1 MTFRKGGNVS
11 RLVEGGSEEK
21 RALREKA
28 IKEGN
33 WLAASVKT
41 NQLFPEMIENVTEA
55 ISAYK
60 KAMETGQLL
69 LKANKAFLLASI
81 NPLFLILD
89 AMISKIQNQIDDFM
103 GSGIYTLFINGQN
116 PALSVYKV
124 KSRTPNLRI
133 KKAAISGIYV
143 NPFTNKIEFT
153 AYPIV
158 DIDDMKAAEGNQ
170 PYKPGVPHEKS
181 WEMYENN
188 HQNYAIW
195 NGKVFYNR
203 VIPGVSGSAQG
214 KPVLE
219 KSGDGYH
226 DITYPDS
233 IWALGGEMQICKPS
247 KMIEIMNAAFDDKG
261 DVNRP
266 VISEDGIAGALV
278 IILGTSDPAKIVEKL
293 AKLYNYFADIRPIKD
308 AFDIAVELTNDLDA
322 LREEKIIVTNLCAP
336 NPGMTNPP
344 IEKWP
349 IKPGKKSSI
358 KAERDIFKIGT
369 NSDNKE
375 KFRRRG
381 IDINSNKEDK
391 VFFKNL
397 RTREVMQILASGT
410 ATKFKAPTSGGT
422 DETSNAEWYDHI
434 TPGISATA
442 AEASVDLFTQG
453 TIERYEQSIDVL
465 HETIFPNTRPG
476 DILVEVELDNRLGV
490 IDEEGQPTKPD
501 PGGGDAFKVFN
512 SYVLKN
518 GTKVFGEDDQKEDIM
533 KRIMAA
539 RRWKHDSGAG
549 ARQVALYQYY
559 NDKIGQGG
567 YEQELTYHRKL
578 SQEET
583 AQRVENMENSVLA
596 AEHAVGSAAFKV
608 EMAKT
613 KLEIAKLS
621 EPRSNLVE
629 IGTSVE
635 RKQQHEADKV
645 QKDKQIAEIESSI
658 ERTETRIL
666 EKEAEISEYEDKKD
680 KALETLSAEMKA
692 VQESE
697 SKQIDAQENLTSLE
711 TDLINIEKEV
721 RDYEE
726 SKRQEIFQQAY
737 DLELTRIGN
746 SMTYV
751 EAHPIA
757 VAKAET
763 ESTPAKIEEK
773 LYRDDQ
779 HYRDISLEW
788 ASLKSQ
794 KSKASQ
800 TLEAAEATVEATE
813 ANRLAQ
819 PGEYSGSLVEWYDGE
834 IEKLKVEVNGFEEDK
849 QSSQTKIETLE
860 EEKVK
865 LNEAIALENLKIAS
879 THSRFEDKIQE
890 LELVLTNLTTKLE
903 AAKEIERKAKI
914 DNVGSV
920 DVQSLR
926 EATTQSTAF
935 GVVTDNDSTPVF
947 SGGPDTQGARIWEE
961 LLHKLVNDDDDDQD
975 PDKPDYD
982 DDELGDLTDEESTW
996 AAQMILEGSGLNA
1009 ADINVDL
1016 LRHFEAIL
1024 DGYLWL
1030 PNWKNQ
1036 GSANLPAP
1044 RVCSVQAINKNTLK
1058 KEDIP
1063 ESVYPDFWSM
1073 NVEDVVPAL
1082 RPILELLIDFL
1093 EGLKG
1098 IGSGLIK
1105 KIDDLIEFIEE
1116 KIVPKLEKILKLMEE
1131 FLALLKIGIVD
1142 AGIYFL
1148 YIPPANGGTERV
1160 RNKLINAG
1168 NPPPENI
1175 DFTYGMMLF
1184 LGGDGSQKTAKLLEA
1199 AGLV

>member
-41 NQLFPEMIENVTEA
+41 NQLFPDLIENVTEA

-103 GSGIYTLFINGQN
+103 GSGIYTIFINGQN
-116 PALSVYKV
+116 PKLSIYKV

-170 PYKPGVPHEKS
+170 PYRPGIPHEKS

-188 HQNYAIW
+188 HTNYVIW

-203 VIPGVSGSAQG
+203 AIPGVSGSAQG

-322 LREEKIIVTNLCAP
+322 LREEKIVVTNLCAP

-358 KAERDIFKIGT
+358 KAERDIFKKGT

-410 ATKFKAPTSGGT
+410 ATKFEAPTSGGT
-422 DETSNAEWYDHI
+422 DETSNTEWYDHI
-434 TPGISATA
+434 TPGVETA
-442 AEASVDLFTQG
+442 AGDASVDLFTQG
-453 TIERYEQSIDVL
+453 TTERYEQSIDVL

-501 PGGGDAFKVFN
+501 PGGGDAFKVWN

-533 KRIMAA
+533 KRIMAM
-539 RRWKHDSGAG
+539 RRWKHDSGADS
-549 ARQVALYQYY
+549 RQVALYQYY
-559 NDKIGQGG
+559 NDKISQGG
-567 YEQELTYHRKL
+567 YEESLTYHRKL

-583 AQRVENMENSVLA
+583 SQREEQLENSALA
-596 AEHAVGSAAFKV
+596 ATSAVGTTEAEIEKIKTQIGQLKV
-608 EMAKT
+608 PEH
-613 KLEIAKLS
+613 
-621 EPRSNLVE
+621 
-629 IGTSVE
+629 SVGAPTD
-635 RKQQHEADKV
+635 RLQQHEADKV

-658 ERTETRIL
+658 ERTETRIK
-666 EKEAEISEYEDKKD
+666 EKEAEISTREEEKD
-680 KALETLSAEMKA
+680 KALETLSAEMKS

-697 SKQIDAQENLTSLE
+697 SKQVNAQENLTSLE

-737 DLELTRIGN
+737 DVEMTRIGN
-746 SMTYV
+746 SMTFS
-751 EAHPIA
+751 EADVLA
-757 VAKAET
+757 YKYGVK

-800 TLEAAEATVEATE
+800 TLETATAAVEGRNE
-813 ANRLAQ
+813 DGSS
-819 PGEYSGSLVEWYDGE
+819 GEYSGQIEYYDAE
-834 IEKLKVEVNGFEEDK
+834 IEKLKVEINGFEEDK

-865 LNEAIALENLKIAS
+865 LDEAIALRNLEISS

-890 LELVLTNLTTKLE
+890 LELALTNKTAQLE
-903 AAKEIERKAKI
+903 TAKEAERKSNEGI
-914 DNVGSV
+914 VWEGGSV
-920 DVQSLR
+920 RSLR
-926 EATTQSTAF
+926 EHTTQSMGF
-935 GVVTDNDSTPVF
+935 GVVTDSHHGAPVLA
-947 SGGPDTQGARIWEE
+947 GAPDAQGARLWEE

-975 PDKPDYD
+975 PDIPDYD

-996 AAQMILEGSGLNA
+996 AAQMILVGSGLNA

-1116 KIVPKLEKILKLMEE
+1116 KIVPKLVKILKLMEE
-1131 FLALLKIGIVD
+1131 FLALIKIGIVD

>member
-11 RLVEGGSEEK
+11 RLIEGGSEEK

-60 KAMETGQLL
+60 KAMETGQVL

-188 HQNYAIW
+188 HTNYVIW

-336 NPGMTNPP
+336 NPGMSNPP

-422 DETSNAEWYDHI
+422 DETSNTEWYDHI
-434 TPGISATA
+434 TPGVETA
-442 AEASVDLFTQG
+442 AGDASVDLFTQG
-453 TIERYEQSIDVL
+453 TTERYEQSIDVL

-501 PGGGDAFKVFN
+501 PGGGDAFKIFN

-539 RRWKHDSGAG
+539 RRWKHDSGADS
-549 ARQVALYQYY
+549 RQVALYQYY

-583 AQRVENMENSVLA
+583 SQREEQLENSALA
-596 AEHAVGSAAFKV
+596 ATSAVGTTEAEIEKIKTQIGQLKV
-608 EMAKT
+608 PEHSMGSSEDRLKQNEADLKT
-613 KLEIAKLS
+613 K
-621 EPRSNLVE
+621 
-629 IGTSVE
+629 
-635 RKQQHEADKV
+635 D
-645 QKDKQIAEIESSI
+645 DQIAEENSNI
-658 ERTETRIL
+658 ERHNSQIEIYQ
-666 EKEAEISEYEDKKD
+666 KEASEWESKKT
-680 KALETLSAEMKA
+680 KALETAAFETRRT
-692 VQESE
+692 QESE
-697 SKQIDAQENLTSLE
+697 SKQIDAQEDLTNLTTELA
-711 TDLINIEKEV
+711 NKEEEI
-721 RDYEE
+721 RKYEG
-726 SKRQEIFQQAY
+726 SKTSEIYDQAF

-757 VAKAET
+757 VAKAEA
-763 ESTPAKIEEK
+763 ESTPAAVKNYLLQTNDDHYMDLLDELSELTGRKENSEIK
-773 LYRDDQ
+773 LESAQ
-779 HYRDISLEW
+779 E
-788 ASLKSQ
+788 AV
-794 KSKASQ
+794 A
-800 TLEAAEATVEATE
+800 AAEKADAIGFTERTNTIPYYNDKMATAKDNINFYEE
-813 ANRLAQ
+813 
-819 PGEYSGSLVEWYDGE
+819 
-834 IEKLKVEVNGFEEDK
+834 LKQK
-849 QSSQTKIETLE
+849 SQTKIETLE
-860 EEKVK
+860 EEKTK
-865 LNEAIALENLKIAS
+865 LNQAVALRNLEISS

-890 LELVLTNLTTKLE
+890 LELELTNLTTKLE
-903 AAKEIERKAKI
+903 AAKEAERKSNEGIVWEA
-914 DNVGSV
+914 GSV
-920 DVQSLR
+920 RSLR
-926 EATTQSTAF
+926 EHTTQSTAF
-935 GVVTDNDSTPVF
+935 GVVTDSHHGSPIL
-947 SGGPDTQGARIWEE
+947 SGAPDAQGARLWEE

-1058 KEDIP
+1058 KENIP

-1073 NVEDVVPAL
+1073 NVEDAFPDL
-1082 RPILELLIDFL
+1082 KPILELLIDFL

-1105 KIDDLIEFIEE
+1105 KIDDLIEFIDD

-1168 NPPPENI
+1168 NAPPENI

>member
-1 MTFRKGGNVS
+1 G
-11 RLVEGGSEEK
+11 VE
-21 RALREKA
+21 
-28 IKEGN
+28 
-33 WLAASVKT
+33 
-41 NQLFPEMIENVTEA
+41 
-55 ISAYK
+55 
-60 KAMETGQLL
+60 
-69 LKANKAFLLASI
+69 
-81 NPLFLILD
+81 
-89 AMISKIQNQIDDFM
+89 
-103 GSGIYTLFINGQN
+103 
-116 PALSVYKV
+116 
-124 KSRTPNLRI
+124 
-133 KKAAISGIYV
+133 
-143 NPFTNKIEFT
+143 
-153 AYPIV
+153 
-158 DIDDMKAAEGNQ
+158 
-170 PYKPGVPHEKS
+170 
-181 WEMYENN
+181 
-188 HQNYAIW
+188 
-195 NGKVFYNR
+195 
-203 VIPGVSGSAQG
+203 
-214 KPVLE
+214 
-219 KSGDGYH
+219 
-226 DITYPDS
+226 
-233 IWALGGEMQICKPS
+233 
-247 KMIEIMNAAFDDKG
+247 
-261 DVNRP
+261 
-266 VISEDGIAGALV
+266 
-278 IILGTSDPAKIVEKL
+278 
-293 AKLYNYFADIRPIKD
+293 
-308 AFDIAVELTNDLDA
+308 
-322 LREEKIIVTNLCAP
+322 
-336 NPGMTNPP
+336 
-344 IEKWP
+344 
-349 IKPGKKSSI
+349 
-358 KAERDIFKIGT
+358 
-369 NSDNKE
+369 
-375 KFRRRG
+375 
-381 IDINSNKEDK
+381 
-391 VFFKNL
+391 
-397 RTREVMQILASGT
+397 
-410 ATKFKAPTSGGT
+410 
-422 DETSNAEWYDHI
+422 
-434 TPGISATA
+434 TA
-442 AEASVDLFTQG
+442 AGDASVDLFTQG
-453 TIERYEQSIDVL
+453 TTERYEQSIDVL

-501 PGGGDAFKVFN
+501 PGGGDAFKVWN

-533 KRIMAA
+533 KRIMAM
-539 RRWKHDSGAG
+539 RRWKHDSGADS
-549 ARQVALYQYY
+549 RQVALYQYY
-559 NDKIGQGG
+559 NDKISQGG
-567 YEQELTYHRKL
+567 YEESLTYHRKL

-583 AQRVENMENSVLA
+583 SQREEQLENSALA
-596 AEHAVGSAAFKV
+596 ATSAVGTTEAEIEKIKTQIGQLKV
-608 EMAKT
+608 PEH
-613 KLEIAKLS
+613 
-621 EPRSNLVE
+621 
-629 IGTSVE
+629 SVGAPTD
-635 RKQQHEADKV
+635 RLQQHEADKV

-658 ERTETRIL
+658 ERTETRIK
-666 EKEAEISEYEDKKD
+666 EKEAEISTREEEKD
-680 KALETLSAEMKA
+680 KALETLSAEMKS

-697 SKQIDAQENLTSLE
+697 SKQVNAQENLTSLE

-737 DLELTRIGN
+737 DVEMTRIGN
-746 SMTYV
+746 SMTFS
-751 EAHPIA
+751 EADVLA
-757 VAKAET
+757 YKYGVK

-800 TLEAAEATVEATE
+800 TLETATAAVEGRNE
-813 ANRLAQ
+813 DGSS
-819 PGEYSGSLVEWYDGE
+819 GEYSGQIEYYDAE
-834 IEKLKVEVNGFEEDK
+834 IEKLKVEINGFEEDK

-865 LNEAIALENLKIAS
+865 LDEAIALRNLEISS

-890 LELVLTNLTTKLE
+890 LELALTNKTAQLE
-903 AAKEIERKAKI
+903 TAKEAERKSNEGI
-914 DNVGSV
+914 VWEGGSV
-920 DVQSLR
+920 RSLR
-926 EATTQSTAF
+926 EHTTQSMGF
-935 GVVTDNDSTPVF
+935 GVVTDSHHGAPVLT
-947 SGGPDTQGARIWEE
+947 GAPDAQGARLWEE

-1116 KIVPKLEKILKLMEE
+1116 KIVPKLVKILKLMEE
-1131 FLALLKIGIVD
+1131 FLALIKIGIVD